1 MAFKS
6 SQLSTSPVMQIRLYV
21 GDISTST
28 ANELLADTDYSHF
41 SSVTSSVW
49 IAAQLAA
56 NSLAAKFTSVASDI
70 KSKKVGD
77 LTITYSDASDAATG
91 YTKLA
96 AKFGRMAAAQ
106 ISPYAG
112 GISRSDK
119 SDVQADT
126 DRVVPSFARGLM
138 DNPAV
143 IAFTGRSTST

>member
-28 ANELLADTDYSHF
+28 ANELLADTDYTHF
-41 SSVTSSVW
+41 SSVTGNVW

-56 NSLAAKFTSVASDI
+56 NSLAAKFTGVASDV

-77 LTITYSDASDAATG
+77 LEIEYSDAYAAAEG
-91 YTKLA
+91 YKLLA
-96 AKFGRMAAAQ
+96 SKFGRMAASQ

-119 SDVQADT
+119 AATEADT
-126 DRVVPSFARGLM
+126 DRVDPMFARDM
-138 DNPAV
+138 FSNPAV
-143 IAFTGRSTST
+143 MAFTGRST